1 MPTPPQYVPEDRS
14 SPLALPAVCLP
25 AARAL
30 FAESGAE
37 VWQLSFNHFQA
48 ALARGATK
56 RFGQSNISA
65 AQFDEYSATLH
76 LNDLALACACAQG
89 SERAWEDFVAQY
101 RGYLRVAASA
111 ILRRAPD
118 DPAAVELADSLIT
131 DLYGLS
137 VAASPNHFASP
148 PAARSLFRYFHG
160 RSSLKT
166 WLRAVLAQRHVDAFR
181 AGKKFDSLDDS
192 PLDGESRRIREP
204 AVVQLPAD
212 PRREHYHHKFREA
225 LAFALA
231 ALEPRDRTRLQL
243 YYAEDR
249 TLAEIGREIG
259 EHESSVSRNL
269 ERVRKELRATVEG
282 LLRAGKAPING
293 GPAAADSRSA
303 PGLDDAQ
310 IALCIQ
316 YAAEDAAFDLD
327 KLLEPQKSP
336 DTQKVK
342 DAPSRDGGAKP

>member
-14 SPLALPAVCLP
+14 SPLALPAACLP

-37 VWQLSFNHFQA
+37 AWQLSFKDFQA

-76 LNDLALACACAQG
+76 LKDLALACACTQG

-111 ILRRAPD
+111 IVRRALD
-118 DPAAVELADSLIT
+118 DPAAVELADSLIS

-137 VAASPNHFASP
+137 PSGSSNFVA
-148 PAARSLFRYFHG
+148 PATARSLFRYFHG

-192 PLDGESRRIREP
+192 PAVAESRRTREP
-204 AVVQLPAD
+204 AVVQLPTD
-212 PRREHYHHKFREA
+212 PRREHYLHKFREA
-225 LAFALA
+225 LASALA

-269 ERVRKELRATVEG
+269 ERVRKELRTTVEG

-293 GPAAADSRSA
+293 GPADSSPA

-316 YAAEDAAFDLD
+316 YAAEDAPFDLD
-327 KLLEPQKSP
+327 KLLEAQKSLG
-336 DTQKVK
+336 TQKVK